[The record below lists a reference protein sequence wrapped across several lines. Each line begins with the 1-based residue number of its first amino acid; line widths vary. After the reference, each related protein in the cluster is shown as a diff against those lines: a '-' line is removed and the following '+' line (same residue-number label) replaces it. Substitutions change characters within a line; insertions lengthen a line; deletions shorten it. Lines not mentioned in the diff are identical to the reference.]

1 MQMNR
6 RARDAE
12 LAYEATPRELSQV
25 TRKIESVL
33 DAIENGIFTASTRER
48 LIELEQRK
56 LRLERVDTINPI
68 PRLHPAIADVYRAK
82 VVKLQEAL
90 NEPATRGEAAEIL
103 RSLITQRHAGLVPT
117 AARRSSRIPPTAFD
131 LAIDSKLR
139 NCDVVRLRGCRAT
152 RRDSSPRAG
161 APSEDRHPVR
171 FEITEHP

>member
-56 LRLERVDTINPI
+56 LRLERVDTMKPI

-103 RSLITQRHAGLVPT
+103 RSLLEELRLTPRESEELSAELYGAG
-117 AARRSSRIPPTAFD
+117 AAIWKFGEPE
-131 LAIDSKLR
+131 
-139 NCDVVRLRGCRAT
+139 RAN
-152 RRDSSPRAG
+152 RAG
-161 APSEDRHPVR
+161 AAAPAQFSMVAGEG
-171 FEITEHP
+171 FEPPTLGL